1 MINLLMFWLRLL
13 DTKDGR
19 GSKQTVEAIA
29 KATMKGLPRGT
40 LRMCENLVQLLPNEC
55 LSFFAKKQCKS
66 MNCSDSSTTLYFF
79 VNTSILIALLLYE
92 LP

>member
-1 MINLLMFWLRLL
+1 MSQSSSKSLMVEYFYIINLLMFWLRLL

-40 LRMCENLVQLLPNEC
+40 LRMCENPV
-55 LSFFAKKQCKS
+55 
-66 MNCSDSSTTLYFF
+66 
-79 VNTSILIALLLYE
+79 
-92 LP
+92 